1 MIRPVASLPQVGAVD
16 PLSDILQKLR
26 LTSSFFS
33 RATLRHP
40 YAVETRG
47 LADGAIF
54 HVVVSGSGA
63 VTLKDGES
71 RRFGPGD
78 IIVLPHGDAH
88 VMASERAIRG
98 VPLSSLAQTPH
109 EDGLPIV
116 TQGGGGDV
124 TSIVC
129 GTFSVDAH
137 YREALFPLLP
147 RLLVRTGDP
156 TTAGW
161 LDTTLRLMTKEVRG
175 AGPGS
180 DVVLTRLADIVVV
193 QVLRAVVADPPTG
206 TRGWLVALRDPA
218 LSRALVLL
226 HGAPAARWTATS
238 LARKVGMSRS
248 AFFQRF
254 TELMGE
260 PPAAYLCR
268 FRMMLARDALSQRSA
283 SISDVAVRVGYASD
297 AAFSKAFKR
306 QVGASPADFRLQASE
321 PPSA

>member
-1 MIRPVASLPQVGAVD
+1 MIRPVVSLPQLDAVD

-33 RATLRHP
+33 RATLRRP
-40 YAVETRG
+40 YAVEARG
-47 LADGAIF
+47 LGGTAIF
-54 HVVVSGSGA
+54 HVIVAGSGA

-71 RRFGPGD
+71 RRFTAGD

-88 VMASERAIRG
+88 VMAHEPATQG
-98 VPLSSLAQTPH
+98 VPLASLPRPPCD
-109 EDGLPIV
+109 DGLPTV
-116 TQGGGGDV
+116 TQGGGGEV

-129 GTFSVDAH
+129 GSFAVDAH
-137 YREALFPLLP
+137 YRDALFPLLP
-147 RLLVRTGDP
+147 RLLVRTGDA

-161 LDTTLRLMTKEVRG
+161 LDTTLRLMTREVRG

-193 QVLRAVVADPPTG
+193 QVLRAVVADPPPG

-218 LSRALVLL
+218 LARALVLL
-226 HGAPAARWTATS
+226 HGSPAARWTATT

-254 TELMGE
+254 AELMGE
-260 PPAAYLCR
+260 PPASYLGR
-268 FRMMLARDALSQRSA
+268 FRMMLACDALSQRSA
-283 SISDVAVRVGYASD
+283 TISDVAARVGYASD

-306 QVGASPADFRLQASE
+306 HVGSSPADYRLHASD
-321 PPSA
+321 AADA